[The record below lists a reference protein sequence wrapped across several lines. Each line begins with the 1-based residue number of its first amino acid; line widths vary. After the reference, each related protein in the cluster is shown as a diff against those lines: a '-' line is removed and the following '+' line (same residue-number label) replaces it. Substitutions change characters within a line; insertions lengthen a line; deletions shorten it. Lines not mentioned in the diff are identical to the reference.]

1 MGKHRRELLVNVGD
15 VYRKEREEFYQKY
28 RYFQLHKWEILKLI
42 KQEMLAQKV
51 TDVQR
56 SRMLAQW
63 VLRERVHFI
72 ISRVFQ
78 VFDHERF
85 MIVHRVKMMTIAL
98 RIRLKFRKRVLAYGK
113 TYEQREQKHIKY
125 STAAMFAGCLR
136 NTLRERAKKTLLNFM
151 QMKADQSYVDAKFK
165 CAHSKLVFCQRIIKL
180 KLKLKKVTPEA
191 WQKSV
196 STEQIDTMWA
206 AKRSLG
212 LIQCIFMSSV
222 FRRKAV
228 IAAQEEYIKEQYKV
242 LDAIRA

>member
-1 MGKHRRELLVNVGD
+1 M
-15 VYRKEREEFYQKY
+15 
-28 RYFQLHKWEILKLI
+28 
-42 KQEMLAQKV
+42 
-51 TDVQR
+51 
-56 SRMLAQW
+56 
-63 VLRERVHFI
+63 
-72 ISRVFQ
+72 
-78 VFDHERF
+78 
-85 MIVHRVKMMTIAL
+85 
-98 RIRLKFRKRVLAYGK
+98 
-113 TYEQREQKHIKY
+113 
-125 STAAMFAGCLR
+125 
-136 NTLRERAKKTLLNFM
+136 
-151 QMKADQSYVDAKFK
+151 
-165 CAHSKLVFCQRIIKL
+165 